1 MDIGKL
7 HVVIVHFPIALALSA
22 ALADILYA
30 ITKKAAL
37 KNAGLY
43 CLVLAAIAAIPTVM
57 TGWER
62 LESLQANLPADIL
75 SIADTHKDCALIS
88 LSLLIIAAAV
98 RISQRNNLS
107 RWWLAGYVIL
117 MLLIVGFISATGSYG
132 GMLTHGKDFLSG
144 LF

>member
-1 MDIGKL
+1 MDISKL

-30 ITKKAAL
+30 ATGKAAL

-43 CLVLAAIAAIPTVM
+43 CLVLAAISAIPTVM
-57 TGWER
+57 AGWER

-75 SIADTHKDCALIS
+75 SIAITHRNCAFVS
-88 LSLLIIAAAV
+88 LTVLIIAASV
-98 RISQRNNLS
+98 RIFQRNSLR
-107 RWWLAGYVIL
+107 RWWLIGYVIL
-117 MLLIVGFISATGSYG
+117 MLLVVGFISATGSYG